1 MKQLN
6 FISKFWQIS
15 CLPSANK
22 SFWLFQVFWKR
33 KWDGLWG
40 NGLRPRR
47 RSSLWPINLDWC
59 DKKKKKD
66 NKWDQ
71 WFRLRRS
78 APLLKMLMTRKKWIG
93 KISRL
98 CLLNVRVI
106 LHAELLLF
114 GQSDSKLSDQFKWKR
129 VCVATLGIQFLSFL
143 LKLDLKDNPPSHFLL
158 FLPD

>member
-6 FISKFWQIS
+6 FSSKYWQIS

-47 RSSLWPINLDWC
+47 RSSLWPINLVWC
-59 DKKKKKD
+59 DKKKKNHKKKD

-78 APLLKMLMTRKKWIG
+78 APLPKMLMTRKKVNW
-93 KISRL
+93 KNFSS
-98 CLLNVRVI
+98 LLTKCACYIARRVF
-106 LHAELLLF
+106 AF
-114 GQSDSKLSDQFKWKR
+114 GQSDSKLSDQWKR
-129 VCVATLGIQFLSFL
+129 AGVWLRWEYSFWT
-143 LKLDLKDNPPSHFLL
+143 F
-158 FLPD
+158 F

>member
-1 MKQLN
+1 MKIGPPVYSNFPNSSNWVIQRFYKSLFFKQLN
-6 FISKFWQIS
+6 FISRYWQIL

-78 APLLKMLMTRKKWIG
+78 APLLKMLMTRKKVNW
-93 KISRL
+93 KNFSS
-98 CLLNVRVI
+98 
-106 LHAELLLF
+106 LF
-114 GQSDSKLSDQFKWKR
+114 TKCACYIARRAFALWSVGFKTFR
-129 VCVATLGIQFLSFL
+129 PV
-143 LKLDLKDNPPSHFLL
+143 
-158 FLPD
+158 